1 MDTGNDSPLSKKSIA
16 GLVGLLGIS
25 LVVQG
30 IVMASNPSTDMN
42 GTILIIVGLLFSF
55 GAWKLWPASASNNT
69 HASTEQQPQPSE
81 SSMVETEQERFSH
94 YNIVS
99 LWMAIVPII
108 GLVLWLADSTGDAAG
123 FVLSG
128 FMISIPIAMISVLF
142 AIRALGKRFL
152 NPMIISIL
160 IAIPLAIWEYFNELK
175 NGCSTWGWG
184 TCPPDPPGY
193 DLPRTIMLIYLIILG
208 VYALSKYDNK
218 ENQART
224 YGIAYGM
231 GFGYLIYVLAWV
243 NGVFG

>member
-1 MDTGNDSPLSKKSIA
+1 MTR
-16 GLVGLLGIS
+16 LVGEENLGEKELPPTETSVIGAKN
-25 LVVQG
+25 QG
-30 IVMASNPSTDMN
+30 
-42 GTILIIVGLLFSF
+42 
-55 GAWKLWPASASNNT
+55 
-69 HASTEQQPQPSE
+69 
-81 SSMVETEQERFSH
+81 FSH
-94 YNIVS
+94 YHIVS

-108 GLVLWLADSTGDAAG
+108 GLVLWLAHSTNDAVFANSTGDAAG

-128 FMISIPIAMISVLF
+128 FMISIPIAMISALF

-160 IAIPLAIWEYFNELK
+160 IAIPLAIWEYFNELN

-218 ENQART
+218 EDQART

>member
-1 MDTGNDSPLSKKSIA
+1 MTR
-16 GLVGLLGIS
+16 LVGEENLGEKELPPTETSVIGAKN
-25 LVVQG
+25 QG
-30 IVMASNPSTDMN
+30 
-42 GTILIIVGLLFSF
+42 
-55 GAWKLWPASASNNT
+55 
-69 HASTEQQPQPSE
+69 
-81 SSMVETEQERFSH
+81 FSH

-128 FMISIPIAMISVLF
+128 FMISIPIAMISALF

-152 NPMIISIL
+152 NPMMISIL
-160 IAIPLAIWEYFNELK
+160 IAIPLAIWEYFNELN

-208 VYALSKYDNK
+208 VYALSKYGNK
-218 ENQART
+218 EDQPRT

>member
-1 MDTGNDSPLSKKSIA
+1 MTR
-16 GLVGLLGIS
+16 LVGEENLGEKELPPTETSVIGAKN
-25 LVVQG
+25 QG
-30 IVMASNPSTDMN
+30 
-42 GTILIIVGLLFSF
+42 
-55 GAWKLWPASASNNT
+55 
-69 HASTEQQPQPSE
+69 
-81 SSMVETEQERFSH
+81 FSH

-108 GLVLWLADSTGDAAG
+108 GLVLWLAHSTNDAVFANSTGDAAG

-128 FMISIPIAMISVLF
+128 FMISIPIAMISALF

-160 IAIPLAIWEYFNELK
+160 IAIPLAIWEYFNELN

-184 TCPPDPPGY
+184 TCPPDPPEY

-218 ENQART
+218 EDQART

-243 NGVFG
+243 YGWFG

>member
-1 MDTGNDSPLSKKSIA
+1 
-16 GLVGLLGIS
+16 
-25 LVVQG
+25 
-30 IVMASNPSTDMN
+30 
-42 GTILIIVGLLFSF
+42 
-55 GAWKLWPASASNNT
+55 
-69 HASTEQQPQPSE
+69 
-81 SSMVETEQERFSH
+81 
-94 YNIVS
+94 
-99 LWMAIVPII
+99 
-108 GLVLWLADSTGDAAG
+108 
-123 FVLSG
+123 
-128 FMISIPIAMISVLF
+128 MISIPIAMFSALF

-160 IAIPLAIWEYFNELK
+160 IAIPLAIWEYINELN

-184 TCPPDPPGY
+184 PCPPDPPGY

-218 ENQART
+218 EDQART

>member
-1 MDTGNDSPLSKKSIA
+1 MTR
-16 GLVGLLGIS
+16 LVGEENLGEKELPPTETSVIGAKN
-25 LVVQG
+25 QG
-30 IVMASNPSTDMN
+30 
-42 GTILIIVGLLFSF
+42 
-55 GAWKLWPASASNNT
+55 
-69 HASTEQQPQPSE
+69 
-81 SSMVETEQERFSH
+81 FSH

-108 GLVLWLADSTGDAAG
+108 GLVLWLAHSTNDAVFANSTGDAAG

-128 FMISIPIAMISVLF
+128 FMISIPIAMISALF

-160 IAIPLAIWEYFNELK
+160 IAIPLAIWEYFNELN

-208 VYALSKYDNK
+208 VYALSKYDSK
-218 ENQART
+218 EDQART

-243 NGVFG
+243 YGWF

>member
-1 MDTGNDSPLSKKSIA
+1 MTR
-16 GLVGLLGIS
+16 LVGEENLGEKE
-25 LVVQG
+25 L
-30 IVMASNPSTDMN
+30 PSTE
-42 GTILIIVGLLFSF
+42 TSVI
-55 GAWKLWPASASNNT
+55 GAKN
-69 HASTEQQPQPSE
+69 QG
-81 SSMVETEQERFSH
+81 FSH

-108 GLVLWLADSTGDAAG
+108 GLVLWLAHSTNDAVFANSTGDAAG

-128 FMISIPIAMISVLF
+128 FMISIPIAMISALF

-160 IAIPLAIWEYFNELK
+160 IAIPLAIWEYFNELN

-218 ENQART
+218 EDQART

-243 NGVFG
+243 YGWFG

>member
-1 MDTGNDSPLSKKSIA
+1 MTR
-16 GLVGLLGIS
+16 LVGEENLGEKELPPTDTSVIGAKN
-25 LVVQG
+25 QG
-30 IVMASNPSTDMN
+30 
-42 GTILIIVGLLFSF
+42 
-55 GAWKLWPASASNNT
+55 
-69 HASTEQQPQPSE
+69 
-81 SSMVETEQERFSH
+81 FSH

-108 GLVLWLADSTGDAAG
+108 GLVLWLAHSKNDAVFADSTGDAAG

-128 FMISIPIAMISVLF
+128 FMISIPIAMLSALF

-160 IAIPLAIWEYFNELK
+160 IAIPLAIWEYFNELN

-184 TCPPDPPGY
+184 TCPPNPPGY

-208 VYALSKYDNK
+208 AYALSKYDNK
-218 ENQART
+218 EDQART

>member
-1 MDTGNDSPLSKKSIA
+1 MTR
-16 GLVGLLGIS
+16 LVGEENLGEKELPPTETSVIGAKN
-25 LVVQG
+25 QG
-30 IVMASNPSTDMN
+30 
-42 GTILIIVGLLFSF
+42 
-55 GAWKLWPASASNNT
+55 
-69 HASTEQQPQPSE
+69 
-81 SSMVETEQERFSH
+81 FSH

-108 GLVLWLADSTGDAAG
+108 GLVLWLAHSKNDAVFADSTGDAAG

-128 FMISIPIAMISVLF
+128 FMISIPIAMLSALF

-160 IAIPLAIWEYFNELK
+160 IAIPLAIWEYFNELN

-184 TCPPDPPGY
+184 TCPPNPPGY

-208 VYALSKYDNK
+208 AYALSKYENK
-218 ENQART
+218 EDQART

>member
-1 MDTGNDSPLSKKSIA
+1 MTR
-16 GLVGLLGIS
+16 LVGEENLGEKELPPTETSVIGAKN
-25 LVVQG
+25 QG
-30 IVMASNPSTDMN
+30 
-42 GTILIIVGLLFSF
+42 
-55 GAWKLWPASASNNT
+55 
-69 HASTEQQPQPSE
+69 
-81 SSMVETEQERFSH
+81 FSH

-108 GLVLWLADSTGDAAG
+108 GLVLWLAHSKNDAVFADSTGDAAG

-128 FMISIPIAMISVLF
+128 FMISIPIAMISALF

-160 IAIPLAIWEYFNELK
+160 IAIPLAIWEYFNELN

-218 ENQART
+218 EDQART

-243 NGVFG
+243 YGWFG

>member
-1 MDTGNDSPLSKKSIA
+1 MTR
-16 GLVGLLGIS
+16 LVGEENLGEKELSPTDTSVIGAKN
-25 LVVQG
+25 QG
-30 IVMASNPSTDMN
+30 
-42 GTILIIVGLLFSF
+42 
-55 GAWKLWPASASNNT
+55 
-69 HASTEQQPQPSE
+69 
-81 SSMVETEQERFSH
+81 FSH

-108 GLVLWLADSTGDAAG
+108 GLVLWLAHSKNDAVFADSTGDAAG

-128 FMISIPIAMISVLF
+128 FMISIPIAMISALF

-160 IAIPLAIWEYFNELK
+160 IAIPLAIWEYFNELN

-218 ENQART
+218 EDQART

>member
-1 MDTGNDSPLSKKSIA
+1 MTR
-16 GLVGLLGIS
+16 LVGEENLGEKELHPTETSVIGAKN
-25 LVVQG
+25 QG
-30 IVMASNPSTDMN
+30 
-42 GTILIIVGLLFSF
+42 FF
-55 GAWKLWPASASNNT
+55 
-69 HASTEQQPQPSE
+69 
-81 SSMVETEQERFSH
+81 H

-108 GLVLWLADSTGDAAG
+108 GLVLWLAHSANDAEFANSTGDAAG

-128 FMISIPIAMISVLF
+128 FMISIPIAMISALF

-160 IAIPLAIWEYFNELK
+160 IAIPLAIWEYFNELN
-175 NGCSTWGWG
+175 NGCSDWGWG

-218 ENQART
+218 EDQART

-231 GFGYLIYVLAWV
+231 GFGYLIYVLAWFY
-243 NGVFG
+243 GWFG

>member
-1 MDTGNDSPLSKKSIA
+1 MTR
-16 GLVGLLGIS
+16 LVGEENLGEKELPPTETSVIGAKN
-25 LVVQG
+25 QG
-30 IVMASNPSTDMN
+30 
-42 GTILIIVGLLFSF
+42 
-55 GAWKLWPASASNNT
+55 
-69 HASTEQQPQPSE
+69 
-81 SSMVETEQERFSH
+81 FSH

-108 GLVLWLADSTGDAAG
+108 GLVLWLAHSTNDAVFANSTGDAAG

-128 FMISIPIAMISVLF
+128 FMISIPIAMISALF

-160 IAIPLAIWEYFNELK
+160 IAIPLAIWEYFNELN

-218 ENQART
+218 EDQART

-243 NGVFG
+243 YGWFG

>member
-1 MDTGNDSPLSKKSIA
+1 MTR
-16 GLVGLLGIS
+16 LVGEENLGEKELPPTETSVIGPKN
-25 LVVQG
+25 QG
-30 IVMASNPSTDMN
+30 
-42 GTILIIVGLLFSF
+42 
-55 GAWKLWPASASNNT
+55 
-69 HASTEQQPQPSE
+69 
-81 SSMVETEQERFSH
+81 FSH

-108 GLVLWLADSTGDAAG
+108 GLVLWLAHSTNDAVFADSTGDAAG

-128 FMISIPIAMISVLF
+128 FMISIPIAMISALF

>member
-1 MDTGNDSPLSKKSIA
+1 MTR
-16 GLVGLLGIS
+16 LVGEENLGEKELAPTETSVIGAKN
-25 LVVQG
+25 QG
-30 IVMASNPSTDMN
+30 
-42 GTILIIVGLLFSF
+42 
-55 GAWKLWPASASNNT
+55 
-69 HASTEQQPQPSE
+69 
-81 SSMVETEQERFSH
+81 FSH

-108 GLVLWLADSTGDAAG
+108 GLVLWLAHSTNDAVFANSTGDAAG

-128 FMISIPIAMISVLF
+128 FMISIPIAMISALF

-160 IAIPLAIWEYFNELK
+160 IAIPLAIWEYFNELN

-218 ENQART
+218 EDQART

-243 NGVFG
+243 YGWFG

>member
-1 MDTGNDSPLSKKSIA
+1 MTR
-16 GLVGLLGIS
+16 LVGEENLGEKELPPTETSVIGAKN
-25 LVVQG
+25 QG
-30 IVMASNPSTDMN
+30 
-42 GTILIIVGLLFSF
+42 
-55 GAWKLWPASASNNT
+55 
-69 HASTEQQPQPSE
+69 
-81 SSMVETEQERFSH
+81 FSH

-108 GLVLWLADSTGDAAG
+108 GLVLWLAHSKNDAVFADSTGDAAG

-128 FMISIPIAMISVLF
+128 FMISIPIAMISALF

-160 IAIPLAIWEYFNELK
+160 IAIPLAIWEYFNELN

-218 ENQART
+218 EDQART

-243 NGVFG
+243 NGAFG

>member
-1 MDTGNDSPLSKKSIA
+1 MTKF
-16 GLVGLLGIS
+16 VGEE
-25 LVVQG
+25 
-30 IVMASNPSTDMN
+30 NP
-42 GTILIIVGLLFSF
+42 GEKELP
-55 GAWKLWPASASNNT
+55 PA
-69 HASTEQQPQPSE
+69 E
-81 SSMVETEQERFSH
+81 SSLIGAKNQGFSH

-128 FMISIPIAMISVLF
+128 FMISIPIAMISALF

-152 NPMIISIL
+152 NPMIIPIL
-160 IAIPLAIWEYFNELK
+160 ITIPLAIWEYFNELN

-193 DLPRTIMLIYLIILG
+193 DLPRTIMLFYLIILG
-208 VYALSKYDNK
+208 VYALSKYDN
-218 ENQART
+218 EEDQART

-243 NGVFG
+243 NGMFG

>member
-1 MDTGNDSPLSKKSIA
+1 MTR
-16 GLVGLLGIS
+16 LVGEENLGEKELPPTETSVIGAKN
-25 LVVQG
+25 QG
-30 IVMASNPSTDMN
+30 
-42 GTILIIVGLLFSF
+42 
-55 GAWKLWPASASNNT
+55 
-69 HASTEQQPQPSE
+69 
-81 SSMVETEQERFSH
+81 FSH

-108 GLVLWLADSTGDAAG
+108 GLVLWLAHSANDAVFADSTGDAAG

-128 FMISIPIAMISVLF
+128 FMISIPIAMISALF

-160 IAIPLAIWEYFNELK
+160 IAIPLAIWEYFNELN

-218 ENQART
+218 EDQART

>member
-1 MDTGNDSPLSKKSIA
+1 MTR
-16 GLVGLLGIS
+16 LVGEENLGEKELPPTDTSVIGAKN
-25 LVVQG
+25 QG
-30 IVMASNPSTDMN
+30 
-42 GTILIIVGLLFSF
+42 
-55 GAWKLWPASASNNT
+55 
-69 HASTEQQPQPSE
+69 
-81 SSMVETEQERFSH
+81 FSH

-108 GLVLWLADSTGDAAG
+108 GLVLWLAHSKNDAGFADSTGDAAG

-128 FMISIPIAMISVLF
+128 FMISIPIAMLSALF

-160 IAIPLAIWEYFNELK
+160 IAIPLAIWEYFNELN

-184 TCPPDPPGY
+184 TCPPNPPGY

-208 VYALSKYDNK
+208 AYALSKYDNK
-218 ENQART
+218 EDQART

>member
-1 MDTGNDSPLSKKSIA
+1 MTR
-16 GLVGLLGIS
+16 LVGEENLGEKELPPTETSVIGAKN
-25 LVVQG
+25 QG
-30 IVMASNPSTDMN
+30 
-42 GTILIIVGLLFSF
+42 
-55 GAWKLWPASASNNT
+55 
-69 HASTEQQPQPSE
+69 
-81 SSMVETEQERFSH
+81 FSH

-108 GLVLWLADSTGDAAG
+108 GLVLWLAHSKNDAVFADSTGDAAG

-128 FMISIPIAMISVLF
+128 FMISIPIAMLSALF

-160 IAIPLAIWEYFNELK
+160 IAIPLAIWEYFNELN

-184 TCPPDPPGY
+184 TCPPNPPGY

-208 VYALSKYDNK
+208 AYALSKYDNK
-218 ENQART
+218 EDQART